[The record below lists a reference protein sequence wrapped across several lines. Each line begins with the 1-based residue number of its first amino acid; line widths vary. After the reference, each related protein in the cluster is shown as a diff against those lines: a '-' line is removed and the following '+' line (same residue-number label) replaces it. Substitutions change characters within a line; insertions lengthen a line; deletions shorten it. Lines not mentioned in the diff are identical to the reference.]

1 MKNGKR
7 AVRKSSVILKGQPP
21 VDPDKNRQALDS
33 RGGFDFYIYKRNAV
47 LLYFILQEK
56 AIIKELC
63 GAMLK
68 LLIKPYECHMIDFL
82 CDAGNYFEMTQDDF
96 APWKGW
102 VLLILSEDDSI
113 FSQACKDVLSVIMQH
128 PDVVTNLTGGHLAM
142 FE

>member
-1 MKNGKR
+1 M
-7 AVRKSSVILKGQPP
+7 
-21 VDPDKNRQALDS
+21 DPDRNRQALDS
-33 RGGFDFYIYKRNAV
+33 RGGFDFYIYKRN
-47 LLYFILQEK
+47 
-56 AIIKELC
+56 

>member
-68 LLIKPYECHMIDFL
+68 LLTKP
-82 CDAGNYFEMTQDDF
+82 
-96 APWKGW
+96 PWKGW

-113 FSQACKDVLSVIMQH
+113 FLQACKDVLSVIMQH

>member
-21 VDPDKNRQALDS
+21 VDPDRNRQALDS
-33 RGGFDFYIYKRNAV
+33 RGGFGIFYY
-47 LLYFILQEK
+47 LQEK
-56 AIIKELC
+56 CRAAVFYSAGEAIIKELC

-68 LLIKPYECHMIDFL
+68 LLTKP
-82 CDAGNYFEMTQDDF
+82 
-96 APWKGW
+96 PWKGW